1 MTVLRPQ
8 VSELK
13 QEWRIGWGG
22 GRERGT
28 RVDIAQKLVFTEIT
42 NIQGPQGIRTS
53 TNEDLAG
60 SLCYSMKL
68 NFPKRTRHFIFRPM
82 NGGRARLFTRSI
94 PAHLMTRTEMVS
106 AISKGSAPGWDT

>member
-13 QEWRIGWGG
+13 QEWRIGWGEEG
-22 GRERGT
+22 SGGT

-94 PAHLMTRTEMVS
+94 PAHLTTRTETVS